1 MSDALLEI
9 IAQGAWNGGTPVDNS
24 VYENKGMFFK
34 GGVPANGEAIERRI
48 GVRTRM
54 AAPVDERIG
63 VTALQDLLKTSGI
76 DPSRIR
82 VLIGATNIGEDKLD
96 PGPVCRYTY
105 DLVRGSCP
113 QAMVFDL
120 YAGCPGFNVS
130 VEVLYVLSMTGL
142 LKPGDLSII
151 VGAENLHRARPFKPL
166 DTANIIFGDDALATA
181 LETRG
186 EVARSVNRPRQ
197 RSLFLEAGGDFVT
210 RIAEGI
216 LDLCGK
222 AGVDGIIVDNR
233 LGKLLYRVPATA
245 ARVQHRLTELLYPE
259 EAAAG
264 TFRQFKEA
272 LAFYDRSVR
281 SFAYDIMS
289 LEGTPGIV
297 NRIAA
302 AYVGSGKSRR
312 VVSVYLTADLQAEIT
327 LHEGE
332 GIPRPRPG
340 TGILDTLTRTHG
352 CFTGYIEAVPHGEEV
367 FGFMD
372 GKGVFLH
379 ATRGAKAHLSELLDR
394 NGLRLEEIDL
404 LYEHQANFAMIPLTL
419 EQLLGDGLQDS
430 RRQAADF
437 IARRMVC
444 NIHLRGN
451 CSIVC
456 MQRLPYELELG
467 SLRPDT
473 VQGFAVNRQVD
484 ALREARMILYDSV
497 GAGMTRSSFLRR
509 R

>member
-1 MSDALLEI
+1 VSDALLEI

-24 VYENKGMFFK
+24 VYENMGMFFK
-34 GGVPANGEAIERRI
+34 GAIPVNHETIEHRI

-54 AAPVDERIG
+54 AAPTDERIG
-63 VTALQDLLKTSGI
+63 VTAFQDLLKTSGI

-82 VLIGATNIGEDKLD
+82 VLISATNIGEDKLD

-105 DLVRGSCP
+105 ELVRRSCS
-113 QAMVFDL
+113 QALVFDL

-130 VEVLYVLSMTGL
+130 VEVLHVLAMTGA

-186 EVARSVNRPRQ
+186 EVLRPDNRARQ
-197 RSLFLEAGGDFVT
+197 RSISLNAGEDFVT

-216 LDLCGK
+216 LTLCGK
-222 AGVDGIIVDNR
+222 AGVDGIIVDNH

-259 EAAAG
+259 EEASG
-264 TFRQFKEA
+264 TFRQFKDA
-272 LAFYDRSVR
+272 LAFYDRNVR

-289 LEGTPGIV
+289 LERTPRTV
-297 NRIAA
+297 NRIAG

-312 VVSVYLTADLQAEIT
+312 VASVYLPSDFQVEIT

-332 GIPRPRPG
+332 GIPCARPRKG
-340 TGILDTLTRTHG
+340 VLDTLTRTHG
-352 CFTGYIEAVPHGEEV
+352 CFTGYIEAVPHDEDV

-379 ATRGAKAHLSELLDR
+379 ATRGARAHLSELLGR
-394 NGLRLEEIDL
+394 NGLRLEDVEL
-404 LYEHQANFAMIPLTL
+404 LFEHQANFAMIPLTL
-419 EQLLGDGLQDS
+419 EQLLGNGLRDS

-437 IARRMVC
+437 IARKMVC

-451 CSIVC
+451 CSVVC
-456 MQRLPYELELG
+456 MQRLPYDLERG
-467 SLRPDT
+467 SLEPDT
-473 VQGFAVNRQVD
+473 VQGFAVNRQVV
-484 ALREARMILYDSV
+484 ALQEALLILYDSV